1 MGTLIVGAIL
11 ILIVGLIIR
20 GIVRDKKSGK
30 SSCGGDCS
38 HCRGCHRES
47 GILLK
52 PDAKQQPY
60 VRKQKLTSGR
70 MM

>member
-30 SSCGGDCS
+30 SSCGGDCK
-38 HCRGCHRES
+38 GCH
-47 GILLK
+47 
-52 PDAKQQPY
+52 
-60 VRKQKLTSGR
+60 
-70 MM
+70 

>member
-30 SSCGGDCS
+30 SSL
-38 HCRGCHRES
+38 
-47 GILLK
+47 ILLFFSNLMHNI
-52 PDAKQQPY
+52 
-60 VRKQKLTSGR
+60 VVLGGLT
-70 MM
+70 

>member
-30 SSCGGDCS
+30 SS
-38 HCRGCHRES
+38 
-47 GILLK
+47 
-52 PDAKQQPY
+52 
-60 VRKQKLTSGR
+60 
-70 MM
+70 

>member
-30 SSCGGDCS
+30 
-38 HCRGCHRES
+38 
-47 GILLK
+47 
-52 PDAKQQPY
+52 
-60 VRKQKLTSGR
+60 
-70 MM
+70 

>member
-11 ILIVGLIIR
+11 VLIVGLIIK

-38 HCRGCHRES
+38 RCKGCH
-47 GILLK
+47 
-52 PDAKQQPY
+52 
-60 VRKQKLTSGR
+60 
-70 MM
+70 

>member
-30 SSCGGDCS
+30 SSCAETAATAEGAI
-38 HCRGCHRES
+38 ENQ
-47 GILLK
+47 
-52 PDAKQQPY
+52 AY
-60 VRKQKLTSGR
+60 Y
-70 MM
+70 